1 MDRKYEI
8 VLETGSDLTLDLR
21 KKFNL
26 HEEVIA
32 SILYYGDG
40 TETNG
45 DIDWKTTTPD
55 EFFARVKKEAGKIKT
70 AFGSYGEFT
79 RVVEPILE
87 AGKDVVIVTISSG
100 LSGTYQGFRSYAE
113 ILLEDYPDR
122 KILVVD
128 SLKYSSAI
136 GLLAIS
142 MAENRDKKGM
152 SIEEN
157 VEWANEQRYHLHQSG
172 PMDDL
177 RFLAKNGRISA
188 PKAFFGS
195 MLGMQPL
202 ADFNYTGMS
211 QPMGTLKGAALTDEM
226 AIKYFLETVENPDD
240 QIIIISHSCREERA
254 KKYRDEVLKV
264 CKPRDIIITHLG
276 QLCGP
281 SIGPGLCVIFYYGS
295 RLSEDRSHEMEIFN
309 RITGKKE
316 K

>member
-8 VLETGSDLTLDLR
+8 VLETGADLTLDLR
-21 KKFNL
+21 RKFNL
-26 HEEVIA
+26 NEEVIA
-32 SILYYGDG
+32 SILYYPDG
-40 TETNG
+40 SEGRG
-45 DIDWKTTTPD
+45 DIDWKETNPTD
-55 EFFARVKKEAGKIKT
+55 FFARVKKEAGKIKT
-70 AFGSYGEFT
+70 AFGSYGEFS
-79 RVVEPILE
+79 RVVQPILD

-113 ILLEDYPDR
+113 ILLEDYPER
-122 KILVVD
+122 KVLIVD

-136 GLLAIS
+136 GLLAIY
-142 MAENRDKKGM
+142 MAKNRDEKGM

-157 VEWANEQRYHLHQSG
+157 VEWANKARYNLHQSG

-211 QPMGTLKGAALTDEM
+211 QPMGTIKGAKLTDEM
-226 AIKYFLETVENPDD
+226 TIKYFLETVENPDD
-240 QIIIISHSCREERA
+240 QIILISHSCREERA
-254 KKYRDEVLKV
+254 NKYKEEILKV
-264 CKPRDIIITHLG
+264 CHPKELIVTHLG

-281 SIGPGLCVIFYYGS
+281 SIGPGLCVIFYMGKA
-295 RLSEDRSHEMEIFN
+295 LTPDRSVENEIFN
-309 RITGKKE
+309 RITGKAAK
-316 K
+316 